1 MREADAFEIVGMR
14 KMEESPVSARK
25 KGAKMPVIS
34 LVVLGLIVAG
44 CLILPFVIGKDP
56 SYMDLMNANQ
66 APSQQF
72 LFGTDTMGRDIFTMI
87 WSGGRISLFI
97 GCVSTLISTVI
108 AILFGGLSGIAPQ
121 WADTL
126 LMRFTEIFLSIPNLL
141 LVILLQA
148 ILGKANVLS
157 VSLVIGV
164 TSWASIA
171 KVVRTEVRQIRSSD
185 YVTAS
190 RCMGGGFFH
199 VLGRHLTPNFLPA
212 IQFMVVMNVRS
223 AIVAESTLSF
233 MGMGLPLET
242 VSWGSMLSL
251 AEKALLT
258 GSWWMIIVPGGFL
271 VVTLMAMTEVGQFLQ
286 KELNQK
292 ESNL

>member
-34 LVVLGLIVAG
+34 LVILGLIVAG

-66 APSQQF
+66 APSRQF
-72 LFGTDTMGRDIFTMI
+72 LFGTDTMGWDIFTMI

-171 KVVRTEVRQIRSSD
+171 KVVRTEVRQIRGSD

-190 RCMGGGFFH
+190 RCMGGSFFH
-199 VLGRHLTPNFLPA
+199 VLGQHLTPNFLPA